1 MTSPGV
7 ILYGPPTS
15 GKDTTTA
22 ELTRQDERY
31 ALLPK
36 LKIGTGRSTGY
47 RLVSDAERERLRS
60 AGRLVVET
68 HRYGNVYAI
77 DRDDI
82 AALVDGDRI
91 PVVHMGNVADLQR
104 LRAAVPLTWTSVLLW
119 IPRGICAKRSE
130 LRGDPDTPK
139 RLRAWG
145 ETLADLRATAD
156 TPVFNAIIRTDE
168 TDTTEA
174 ARRIITAVTT
184 GPGEP
189 ITIPAD
195 LA

>member
-15 GKDTTTA
+15 GKDTVTA
-22 ELTRQDERY
+22 ELSRLDDRY

-36 LKIGTGRSTGY
+36 LKTGTGRSTGY
-47 RLVSDAERERLRS
+47 RLVSEAEREALHT

-77 DRDDI
+77 DRQDI
-82 AALVDGDRI
+82 AALVDADRV
-91 PVVHMGNVADLQR
+91 PVVHMGNVADLRR
-104 LRAAVPLTWTSVLLW
+104 LRAAVPLAWTSVLLW
-119 IPRGICAKRSE
+119 VPRKVCAKRSE
-130 LRGDPDTPK
+130 HRGDLDTPSRVK
-139 RLRAWG
+139 AWD
-145 ETLADLRATAD
+145 ETRADLRATAD
-156 TPVFNAIIRTDE
+156 TPVFNTIIRTDH
-168 TDTTEA
+168 TDGTEA
-174 ARRIITAVTT
+174 ARRIIAAVAA

-189 ITIPAD
+189 IAVLAD